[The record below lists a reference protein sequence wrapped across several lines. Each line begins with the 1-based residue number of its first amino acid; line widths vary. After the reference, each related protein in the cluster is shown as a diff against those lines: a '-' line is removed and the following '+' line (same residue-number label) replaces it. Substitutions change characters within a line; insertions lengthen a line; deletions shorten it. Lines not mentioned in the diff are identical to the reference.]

1 MLATDP
7 IQGFDVVHQLWRLRH
22 AKKISDGEAEL
33 IMRTIASNLQTY
45 DQVTQVSSVT
55 CRHCSIRKGV
65 DRGVKC
71 SCLRSCRRMLTDY
84 FPCPSASSTSQ
95 RPFAS

>member
-22 AKKISDGEAEL
+22 AKRISDGEAEL

-45 DQVTQVSSVT
+45 DQVTQVSSAT
-55 CRHCSIRKGV
+55 SWDTNIESG
-65 DRGVKC
+65 
-71 SCLRSCRRMLTDY
+71 
-84 FPCPSASSTSQ
+84 SSP
-95 RPFAS
+95 RC